1 MVWSF
6 YCSGTLDESVVLG
19 IFVAS
24 LRAVGCAATLA
35 AAGLWLARRG
45 LMSPSLSKGLSQL
58 SVKLAI
64 PALLFSSMV
73 PGISFELL
81 GYAWPLLLLPA
92 VYLLLGL
99 LIGGLMLLLVRP
111 PADFRLSTV
120 AACTFGNTTGI
131 PVVLLSVIQQSLS
144 RSVFA
149 DIADPLLFLSIE
161 LVMFPLLQV
170 RARVPLSTLSTR
182 VCRPLSLSL
191 SLSDQVCTPMCVSSG
206 SSASRCCALARA
218 ARRMA
223 DGAVYAGTACAAASL
238 AAAILRR
245 RRTRRAPSW
254 GSRRISKCGQRAS
267 RRLCSGH

>member
-144 RSVFA
+144 RSVFCRHCRPA
-149 DIADPLLFLSIE
+149 PIPLNRACHVSAA
-161 LVMFPLLQV
+161 PG
-170 RARVPLSTLSTR
+170 RARARASRNAQHTCAVP
-182 VCRPLSLSL
+182 SLSL
-191 SLSDQVCTPMCVSSG
+191 SLSPIV
-206 SSASRCCALARA
+206 CAL
-218 ARRMA
+218 
-223 DGAVYAGTACAAASL
+223 
-238 AAAILRR
+238 
-245 RRTRRAPSW
+245 
-254 GSRRISKCGQRAS
+254 
-267 RRLCSGH
+267 LCV

>member
-170 RARVPLSTLSTR
+170 RARACLSQRSAHVCAVLS
-182 VCRPLSLSL
+182 PSLSL
-191 SLSDQVCTPMCVSSG
+191 SPIK
-206 SSASRCCALARA
+206 CAL
-218 ARRMA
+218 
-223 DGAVYAGTACAAASL
+223 
-238 AAAILRR
+238 
-245 RRTRRAPSW
+245 
-254 GSRRISKCGQRAS
+254 
-267 RRLCSGH
+267 LCV

>member
-92 VYLLLGL
+92 Q
-99 LIGGLMLLLVRP
+99 
-111 PADFRLSTV
+111 AFAFAHV
-120 AACTFGNTTGI
+120 AG
-131 PVVLLSVIQQSLS
+131 
-144 RSVFA
+144 
-149 DIADPLLFLSIE
+149 
-161 LVMFPLLQV
+161 
-170 RARVPLSTLSTR
+170 
-182 VCRPLSLSL
+182 
-191 SLSDQVCTPMCVSSG
+191 
-206 SSASRCCALARA
+206 
-218 ARRMA
+218 
-223 DGAVYAGTACAAASL
+223 
-238 AAAILRR
+238 
-245 RRTRRAPSW
+245 
-254 GSRRISKCGQRAS
+254 
-267 RRLCSGH
+267 